1 MREQLLR
8 FLCVSLHNM
17 RRPILPERK
26 IRRQNGRESF
36 ATQKTFIVVPYT
48 EELHGRAQKISLLL
62 LGASV
67 SHCERRKKNGSRS
80 FFWGGFVLSPLP
92 FNSSGFF
99 GGLRG
104 QFRRWEAAGGLL
116 QNSLCPE
123 LLFKFHHRK
132 KSLAP
137 GSRGS
142 SFERTTKGDFPI
154 FPISFKFF
162 PLLFFFPGMTSAA
175 VSTSWTA

>member
-1 MREQLLR
+1 MPPKKLSLLCHVPR
-8 FLCVSLHNM
+8 NFM
-17 RRPILPERK
+17 GGRK
-26 IRRQNGRESF
+26 NS
-36 ATQKTFIVVPYT
+36 IV
-48 EELHGRAQKISLLL
+48 GCISLPLS
-62 LGASV
+62 AA
-67 SHCERRKKNGSRS
+67 KKMGFEV
-80 FFWGGFVLSPLP
+80 FFWGGVVLSPLP